1 MDFLSKLEFTD
12 QEIKLLEEC
21 VPDILKDLIIE
32 NQKLV
37 VININY
43 LKNLGV
49 KNYREVF
56 MKFFDMFLLDVSTF
70 KDIFEKYETEDLINK
85 IQENVGIVEFL

>member
-1 MDFLSKLEFTD
+1 MDFLSKLDFTD
-12 QEIKLLEEC
+12 QEIKLLNDC
-21 VPDILKDLIIE
+21 VPDLIKELIKE

-43 LKNLGV
+43 LKNLGI

-56 MKFFDMFLLDVSTF
+56 MKFFDLFLLDASTF
-70 KDIFEKYETEDLINK
+70 KDIFDKYETEDLINK

>member
-1 MDFLSKLEFTD
+1 MDFLSKLDFTD
-12 QEIKLLEEC
+12 QEINLLNEC
-21 VPDILKDLIIE
+21 VPDILKELLIE

-43 LKNLGV
+43 LKNLGI

-85 IQENVGIVEFL
+85 IQ